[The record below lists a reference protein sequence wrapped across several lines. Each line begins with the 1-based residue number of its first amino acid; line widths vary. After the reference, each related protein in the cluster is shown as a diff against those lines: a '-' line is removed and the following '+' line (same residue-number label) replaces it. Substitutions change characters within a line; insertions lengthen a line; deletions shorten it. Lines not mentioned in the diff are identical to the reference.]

1 MKVNNNSNQ
10 AKRHAIRR
18 GGLALVKPSDFNRLI
33 PVTFCCYFRRKRV
46 WRKNIRVSERTEI
59 GE

>member
-1 MKVNNNSNQ
+1 MLIC
-10 AKRHAIRR
+10 ARR
-18 GGLALVKPSDFNRLI
+18 ALARVKPSDFNRLI
-33 PVTFCCYFRRKRV
+33 PVTAISAESAV